1 MRFLGGK
8 RGLKN
13 YGKDNSNRISRFALR
28 ASLMASAG
36 GRPLCSCIDAGLKL
50 RSAWSNGKEAR
61 ARTTAQWL
69 VEGLHPTHQS
79 ARWTGR
85 RFCFGWEGSRGKS
98 RSPSRMTTRTATA
111 KAMARGGIRWRNDG
125 GCVVLGGEPGEG
137 VDEEALL
144 QDGVEFGDA
153 VVEDFGGA

>member
-1 MRFLGGK
+1 MVKTTAIESVALPF
-8 RGLKN
+8 GLRSWLRQAV
-13 YGKDNSNRISRFALR
+13 GRFA
-28 ASLMASAG
+28 AG
-36 GRPLCSCIDAGLKL
+36 IDAGLKL

-98 RSPSRMTTRTATA
+98 RSPSRMTTTTATA
-111 KAMARGGIRWRNDG
+111 KAMAMARGGIRWRNDG

-137 VDEEALL
+137 VGEEALL

>member
-36 GRPLCSCIDAGLKL
+36 GRPLCSWHRCGAEQL

-69 VEGLHPTHQS
+69 VEGRHPTHQS

-85 RFCFGWEGSRGKS
+85 RFWFGWEGSRGKS

-111 KAMARGGIRWRNDG
+111 KAMARGGF
-125 GCVVLGGEPGEG
+125 GGETM
-137 VDEEALL
+137 VD
-144 QDGVEFGDA
+144 VWC
-153 VVEDFGGA
+153 